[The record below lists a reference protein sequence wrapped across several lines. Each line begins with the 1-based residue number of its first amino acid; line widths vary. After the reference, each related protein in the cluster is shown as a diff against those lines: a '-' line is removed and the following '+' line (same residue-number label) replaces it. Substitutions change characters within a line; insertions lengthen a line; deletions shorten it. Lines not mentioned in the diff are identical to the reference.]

1 MGEPGEE
8 RSERMM
14 DLKAFEN
21 QVAVSTVDICREIF
35 ERRSSSIKIKKEQV
49 AVKNLEK
56 IFRATLNLANQKGFH
71 AMSLRDLCA
80 ESGMSM
86 GGLYAYFKNKEE
98 LLTLIQAQGRAI
110 VARVM
115 GDQLAGID
123 DAARALDV
131 AVRSHLYLS
140 EVLQPWF
147 FFSYM
152 ETRFFN
158 AEEGKRAI
166 EGELTTEAIFTG
178 ILERGIETGV
188 FSIRDPVLVAA
199 AIKALLQDWYLK
211 RWKYHRRKIS
221 VEAYGDFVISIIRAY
236 GGGNPRK
243 GAER

>member
-1 MGEPGEE
+1 MNLET
-8 RSERMM
+8 
-14 DLKAFEN
+14 FEK
-21 QVAVSTVDICREIF
+21 QVAVSTEDICREVFASRAGTI
-35 ERRSSSIKIKKEQV
+35 RIKKETV
-49 AVKNLEK
+49 AVANLVR
-56 IFRATLNLANQKGFH
+56 IFKATLKLANRKGFH

-115 GDQLAGID
+115 DDQLSGLD
-123 DAARALDV
+123 DPAAALEM

-152 ETRFFN
+152 ESRFFHA
-158 AEEGKRAI
+158 AEGRRAI
-166 EGELTTEAIFTG
+166 AGELQTEAIFVK
-178 ILERGIETGV
+178 ILERGAAQGV
-188 FSIRDPVLVAA
+188 FDIADPLLVGA

-211 RWKYHRRKIS
+211 RWKYRQRKIN
-221 VEAYGDFVISIIRAY
+221 VEAYADFVIDMIRAY
-236 GGGNPRK
+236 GK
-243 GAER
+243 GDAHEHTRPGP

>member
-1 MGEPGEE
+1 MN
-8 RSERMM
+8 
-14 DLKAFEN
+14 LKSFET
-21 QVAVSTVDICREIF
+21 QVAVSTEDICREIF
-35 ERRSSSIKIKKEQV
+35 RNRSGSIRITTERV
-49 AVKNLEK
+49 AVGNLVK
-56 IFRATLNLANQKGFH
+56 IFKATLKLANNKGFH

-98 LLTLIQAQGRAI
+98 LLTLIQEQGRAI

-123 DAARALDV
+123 DADRALDV

-158 AEEGKRAI
+158 AAEGRRAI
-166 EGELTTEAIFTG
+166 DGELQTEGIFSDILQKGIAGGQFAIG
-178 ILERGIETGV
+178 
-188 FSIRDPVLVAA
+188 DPLLVAA

-211 RWKYHRRKIS
+211 RWKYRRRKIS
-221 VEAYGDFVISIIRAY
+221 VEAYADFVLSLISAY
-236 GGGNPRK
+236 GAGKHAK
-243 GAER
+243 GANHGVA

>member
-1 MGEPGEE
+1 MNFKE
-8 RSERMM
+8 
-14 DLKAFEN
+14 FEKH
-21 QVAVSTVDICREIF
+21 VAVSSTEICREIF
-35 ERRSSSIKIKKEQV
+35 ESRSGSIKIKKEQV
-49 AVKNLEK
+49 AVRNLVR
-56 IFRATLNLANQKGFH
+56 IFKATLKLANQKGFH

-98 LLTLIQAQGRAI
+98 LLTLIQEQGRAI

-115 GDQLAGID
+115 GDQLDGIK
-123 DAARALDV
+123 DAAEALDK
-131 AVRSHLYLS
+131 AIRSHLYLS

-166 EGELTTEAIFTG
+166 AGELQTEAIFAG
-178 ILERGIETGV
+178 ILERGMASDA
-188 FSIRDPVLVAA
+188 FSIRSPLLVAA

-211 RWKYHRRKIS
+211 RWKYSRRKIS
-221 VEAYGDFVISIIRAY
+221 VEAYADFVIAMIRAY
-236 GGGNPRK
+236 GAGQHKNGV
-243 GAER
+243 EDDLS